1 MAKRWGERH
10 WRRAEIGPIGVRKK
24 LGLTLIS
31 ENTGAEC
38 VYRVPVGRTDQIET
52 DDLYIAGRLAMTSED
67 TQAIERGID
76 RIRSLG
82 WPCAGRTSSL
92 LGGLPDLRCRRRPI
106 VELGVAD
113 RGPQLHIP
121 RTD

>member
-1 MAKRWGERH
+1 M
-10 WRRAEIGPIGVRKK
+10 RKK
-24 LGLTLIS
+24 LCLTLLS
-31 ENTGAEC
+31 EKTGAEC

-52 DDLYIAGRLAMTSED
+52 DDLYIAGRLAMTSVD

-76 RIRSLG
+76 RSRSLG

-92 LGGLPDLRCRRRPI
+92 LGGLPDLAGVGQQVGRKGV